1 MLHPEKRKKD
11 ECGSVAS
18 DAEIL
23 AKPIMRASCA
33 CICMC
38 ACERVW
44 ARARVCVLLARVCL
58 SVCACVCVLGV
69 HAGALLL

>member
-1 MLHPEKRKKD
+1 
-11 ECGSVAS
+11 
-18 DAEIL
+18 
-23 AKPIMRASCA
+23 
-33 CICMC
+33 MC